1 MSFEQDR
8 INAVEHKL
16 TALSASIDQLNDS
29 IGDVKVGLDAIRQD
43 GQGRRNVTG
52 MIGDY
57 SDLTSSRLTGMSGQH
72 HKDILEDRED
82 FEGDSREDDNR
93 LAPEMQVQRLTAQ
106 LTAAYSRIAA
116 LEEQLLSQRIH

>member
-16 TALSASIDQLNDS
+16 TALSASIEQLNDS
-29 IGDVKVGLDAIRQD
+29 MGDVKVGLDAIRQD
-43 GQGRRNVTG
+43 GQGRRVAG
-52 MIGDY
+52 IIGDY

-72 HKDILEDRED
+72 HKDILEDGD
-82 FEGDSREDDNR
+82 DVDGDSRGDANR